1 MVLKGFTVENG
12 FARPGDGPDG
22 SGGGIRDQGNVNLT
36 LTDMVVTNNSAT
48 ADGGGVVMFNTD
60 NNAPGR

>member
-12 FARPGDGPDG
+12 IASPGDGAAG

-36 LTDMVVTNNSAT
+36 LTDMVVTTT
-48 ADGGGVVMFNTD
+48 ARRPT
-60 NNAPGR
+60 AAAW